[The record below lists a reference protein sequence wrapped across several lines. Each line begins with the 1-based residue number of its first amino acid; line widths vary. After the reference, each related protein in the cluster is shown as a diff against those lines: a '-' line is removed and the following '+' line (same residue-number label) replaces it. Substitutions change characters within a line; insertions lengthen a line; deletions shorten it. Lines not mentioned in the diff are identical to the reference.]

1 MKVLLRDGKC
11 YEAGFD
17 QPEGR
22 QAFWHTSAHILAQA
36 VKRLYPETK
45 CAIGPAIENGFYYDF
60 DFGFSFSEENLR
72 AVEAEMKAI
81 VKEALSLQ
89 VYELDRKEARAYL
102 EERGEDYKLELIRD
116 LPAGESISFYRQN
129 EYAEL
134 CSGPHISNTCHVKA
148 VKLLNVA
155 GAYWRGDE
163 QGRMLTRIYGV
174 SFPSQALLEEHLH
187 MLEC

>member
-1 MKVLLRDGKC
+1 MN
-11 YEAGFD
+11 
-17 QPEGR
+17 
-22 QAFWHTSAHILAQA
+22 
-36 VKRLYPETK
+36 VKY
-45 CAIGPAIENGFYYDF
+45 G
-60 DFGFSFSEENLR
+60 EEN
-72 AVEAEMKAI
+72 
-81 VKEALSLQ
+81 
-89 VYELDRKEARAYL
+89 Y
-102 EERGEDYKLELIRD
+102 YKLELIRD

-187 MLEC
+187 MLEEAKARDHRKLGKQLGLFMLSEVSIAFSSAHVTMMDKTAAALRARLSTEPLDTSRPMHRCAWLTT

>member
-81 VKEALSLQ
+81 VKESLSLQ
-89 VYELDRKEARAYL
+89 VYELDRKEADR
-102 EERGEDYKLELIRD
+102 K
-116 LPAGESISFYRQN
+116 S
-129 EYAEL
+129 
-134 CSGPHISNTCHVKA
+134 V
-148 VKLLNVA
+148 V
-155 GAYWRGDE
+155 
-163 QGRMLTRIYGV
+163 
-174 SFPSQALLEEHLH
+174 
-187 MLEC
+187 